1 MVADGSGR
9 ELFESDVAVADGR
22 IVAIGPGLDPSAAD
36 VVLDARSR
44 VVAPGFIDLHSH
56 YDAQVFWDPTLAS
69 SCHQGVTTVVNG
81 NCGFSLAPM
90 TDGGRETVLS
100 MLRDLEDMR
109 LDTLAAGVPESLPTF
124 SAFLA
129 GVERQHPYLNFAA
142 FVGHSTVRIATMG
155 TDAFERKAT
164 GDEIDA
170 MRSLVDDALAA
181 GAAGFATKTLPGS
194 RPSPSQF
201 AAAAETEAL
210 LDVLGKRGSG
220 IAMFNPGGVFDH
232 ERVYA
237 AQAATGRP
245 FTWIALMAMPDGR
258 HHAWAELH
266 RRWWAAGAD
275 VHPQVSCRP
284 LLAQCTFHSP
294 YLFRAASISELF
306 GVPLDERVAA
316 YRSQGWR
323 RRLADQLAAEQT
335 IKLDWYRLVISES
348 PTRPDLVGSDVGGLA
363 RAAGASAL
371 DFIFDLAL
379 DDGCDTR
386 VTLAYGNDVDS
397 EVTPLLHMDGTV
409 LGLSDA
415 GAHPDQ
421 LCDAILPTDLLGGW
435 VRDRGAIGLEA
446 AVRKLTAEAADLLGL
461 ADRGRIAAGARA
473 DIVVFD
479 PETVAPGPIRR
490 VNDFPADADHLVAD
504 APVGID
510 HILVNG
516 VVTRREG
523 TAVTLP
529 CGPGMVLRSFG

>member
-1 MVADGSGR
+1 
-9 ELFESDVAVADGR
+9 
-22 IVAIGPGLDPSAAD
+22 
-36 VVLDARSR
+36 
-44 VVAPGFIDLHSH
+44 
-56 YDAQVFWDPTLAS
+56 
-69 SCHQGVTTVVNG
+69 
-81 NCGFSLAPM
+81 
-90 TDGGRETVLS
+90 
-100 MLRDLEDMR
+100 
-109 LDTLAAGVPESLPTF
+109 VPESLPTF
-124 SAFLA
+124 GAFLD
-129 GVERQHPYLNFAA
+129 GVERQRPYLNFAA

-155 TDAFERKAT
+155 NDAFEREAT

-210 LDVLGKRGSG
+210 LEVLGRRGTG

-232 ERVYA
+232 ERVYS
-237 AQAATGRP
+237 AQAGTGRP

-266 RRWWAAGAD
+266 RTWWAKGAD

-294 YLFRAASISELF
+294 YLFRAAAISELF
-306 GVPLDERVAA
+306 GGSLEERIAA
-316 YRSQGWR
+316 YRSDGWR
-323 RRLADQLAAEQT
+323 RRLADELAAEQT
-335 IKLDWYRLVISES
+335 IKLDWSRLVVTES
-348 PTRPDLVGSDVGGLA
+348 PTRPDAVGADVARLA
-363 RAAGASAL
+363 LDAGISPL
-371 DFIFDLAL
+371 DFIVDLAI

-386 VTLAYGNDVDS
+386 VTLAYGNDVDG
-397 EVTPLLHMDGTV
+397 EVAPLLQMDGTV

-435 VRDRGAIGLEA
+435 VRDRGAIGLA
-446 AVRKLTAEAADLLGL
+446 QAVRKLAAEPAELLGL
-461 ADRGRIAAGARA
+461 ADRGRVAVGARA
-473 DIVVFD
+473 DLVVFD
-479 PETVAPGPIRR
+479 PHTVAPGPIRR
-490 VNDFPADADHLVAD
+490 VDDFPAGADHLVAD
-504 APVGID
+504 APIGID

-523 TAVTLP
+523 TAVSLP
-529 CGPGMVLRSFG
+529 SGPGMVLRSFGS